1 MYLVQEC
8 VEFQFPV
15 YFRVLSW
22 SLAVVAQDEEA
33 APKKKE
39 AKKPSAPADARPR
52 AGVGGA

>member
-8 VEFQFPV
+8 VKFQFPV